1 MQILEDLIQQRTK
14 QLGQISET
22 ISSLESKSSNQSN
35 QKNFDNLNS
44 VLEGVYDEIDKL
56 VKKKPIEGATDLMVE
71 KVNDIITEAQE
82 LITDD
87 SHIEKLDIFV
97 SAGDPPE
104 LRDVLF
110 VLRLVNQGMERLSK
124 KLDSENQEIET
135 LLLEATAIKT
145 ALEIFQQRYSD
156 GDDGN
161 YHEDYGQIKT
171 DDIEKLLGIKVPNG
185 WTAGNFGTTFNFER
199 LDYIEIEDYFRLS

>member
-124 KLDSENQEIET
+124 KLDSEKQEIET
-135 LLLEATAIKT
+135 LLLEATVIKT

-171 DDIEKLLGIKVPNG
+171 AYIEELLGIKVPNG
-185 WTAGNFGTTFNFER
+185 WTVGKFGATFNFER